1 MNPKTKMA
9 TEYHFDL
16 RAGVQRNSVS
26 GWERRIRRTP
36 PYDPAVF
43 RGARAL
49 ARVSEPDAGKKAT
62 EECTHE
68 EEDQHSDV
76 SSSDEHISVPH
87 HLLCSLSGNPMTN
100 PVVITAVHC
109 KNALSEVQEGDTCD
123 YDSLVLRFES
133 KLDAMHAAC
142 SFVKNRSIHEAI
154 LVHTCTKFAESLPIQ
169 ALKQRDVHR
178 TVAAALGRILAASE
192 LVKWHDQA
200 RGLAAVPNKKSLVA
214 LLAIYTRSNQE
225 KLDSALRLFKTNRPV
240 LTSLSCAA
248 EVKPEEIYTHLNRE
262 SLSNRQAAFEGLVAQ
277 QTMLIYVKEL
287 DGTILTL
294 NPRHDDTID
303 ALKSQIQDKAGI
315 PPDQQRLIF
324 AGKQLEDGRTLSDYN
339 IQKESTLHLVLRLRG
354 GMHHVSSGAI
364 ASHLL
369 KLMHGGEELCLI
381 PFDDIE
387 SVKTEAELHSAVLQ
401 AAILALVKFP
411 SKMFDLK
418 CERNAT
424 RITIDPCGAKRCTFS
439 DLEEENTTAY
449 WALQSHFTP
458 VRIFTVWVE
467 KCE

>member
-1 MNPKTKMA
+1 VR
-9 TEYHFDL
+9 FD
-16 RAGVQRNSVS
+16 GNS
-26 GWERRIRRTP
+26 
-36 PYDPAVF
+36 A
-43 RGARAL
+43 
-49 ARVSEPDAGKKAT
+49 
-62 EECTHE
+62 
-68 EEDQHSDV
+68 
-76 SSSDEHISVPH
+76 
-87 HLLCSLSGNPMTN
+87 
-100 PVVITAVHC
+100 
-109 KNALSEVQEGDTCD
+109 
-123 YDSLVLRFES
+123 
-133 KLDAMHAAC
+133 AMRAAC
-142 SFVKNRSIHEAI
+142 SFVKNRNIEEAI
-154 LVHTCTKFAESLPIQ
+154 LIHACTTIAQCCLPIR
-169 ALKQRDVHR
+169 ALKQHDVHR
-178 TVAAALGRILAASE
+178 TVAAVLGRTLAKSE

-200 RGLAAVPNKKSLVA
+200 RGLAAVPNKMSLVA
-214 LLAIYTRSNQE
+214 LLAIYTRSNQGR
-225 KLDSALRLFKTNRPV
+225 LDRALRLFETNRPAV
-240 LTSLSCAA
+240 LSSAA

-294 NPRHDDTID
+294 NPRRDDTID
-303 ALKSQIQDKAGI
+303 ALKSQIQDKGGT

-354 GMHHVSSGAI
+354 GMHHKSSGAI

-369 KLMHGGEELCLI
+369 MLMHGEKKLCLI

>member
-1 MNPKTKMA
+1 
-9 TEYHFDL
+9 
-16 RAGVQRNSVS
+16 
-26 GWERRIRRTP
+26 
-36 PYDPAVF
+36 
-43 RGARAL
+43 
-49 ARVSEPDAGKKAT
+49 
-62 EECTHE
+62 
-68 EEDQHSDV
+68 
-76 SSSDEHISVPH
+76 
-87 HLLCSLSGNPMTN
+87 MTN

-123 YDSLVLRFES
+123 YDSLVLQFES

-142 SFVKNRSIHEAI
+142 SFVKNRNIEEAI
-154 LVHTCTKFAESLPIQ
+154 LIHACTTFAQCCLPIR
-169 ALKQRDVHR
+169 ALKQHDVHR
-178 TVAAALGRILAASE
+178 TVAAVLGRTLAKSE

-200 RGLAAVPNKKSLVA
+200 RGLAAVPNKMSLVA
-214 LLAIYTRSNQE
+214 LLAIYTRSNQGR
-225 KLDSALRLFKTNRPV
+225 LGRALHLFKTNRPAV
-240 LTSLSCAA
+240 LSSAA

-294 NPRHDDTID
+294 HPRHDDTID
-303 ALKSQIQDKAGI
+303 ALKSQIQDKGGT

-381 PFDDIE
+381 PFDDIA

-449 WALQSHFTP
+449 WALQSHFAP
-458 VRIFTVWVE
+458 VRIFTVWVQ